1 MEKSEKILTLN
12 NQFEATMLSQVLTD
26 KNIPH
31 ALVSIEDSNFGGIE
45 KMESGWGYLEAPEE
59 FKDQIMFYY
68 DEVLNSRPQTN
79 EEMLK
84 TDPSGEI

>member
-31 ALVSIEDSNFGGIE
+31 ALVPLTDSAFGGIE
-45 KMESGWGYLEAPEE
+45 NMEAGWGYVEAPAEYT
-59 FKDQIMFYY
+59 DQILFYY
-68 DEVLNSRPQTN
+68 DEVLKAKPQPET
-79 EEMLK
+79 E
-84 TDPSGEI
+84 

>member
-31 ALVSIEDSNFGGIE
+31 VLIPRDDTAFGGIE
-45 KMESGWGYLEAPEE
+45 RMEDGWGYLEAPAE
-59 FKDQIMFYY
+59 FTDQIMFYY
-68 DEVLNSRPQTN
+68 DEVQKANPQPET
-79 EEMLK
+79 E
-84 TDPSGEI
+84 